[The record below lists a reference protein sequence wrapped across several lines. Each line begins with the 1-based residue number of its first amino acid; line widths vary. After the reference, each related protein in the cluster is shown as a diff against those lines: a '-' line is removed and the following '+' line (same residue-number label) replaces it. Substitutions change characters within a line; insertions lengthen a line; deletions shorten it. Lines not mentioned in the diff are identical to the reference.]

1 MNKKIRLLLLLL
13 ILAAII
19 TYFCL
24 YTPKPSVINDKSVRD
39 FTPYMVDIISS
50 IDNIKA
56 VSLSSIT
63 KGIEYIPLQTI
74 PESLLGEVNK
84 IAISDSF
91 IFASDFEK
99 LMQFDRQGKFIRK
112 VGSNG
117 RGPGEYVHIFDITV
131 DNKQEVVYILSTRT
145 KDLLSFDFRGN
156 FIKSFKLQESSLEF
170 IADTSN
176 HLLFQM
182 SNLGKP
188 EGTKSYSW
196 FLTDTEGNVL
206 LRISNSLYKTNRLG
220 RLFIVKKPLYLY
232 NGSLHFMEFGIDT
245 LYFFN
250 NDIKASYAIF
260 KFGDLKI
267 DSDPEVQSQ
276 KDLDKYKEKLYIST
290 ILEDE
295 KYLYLNIS
303 RGFLLDLVPWIFNK
317 QTKELTVLEDKG
329 FIDDIQGLATFW
341 PKLIF
346 NDSILIDYID
356 AYKLLQILNS
366 NKPGDLADLSKHT
379 AIQIQTLKATLTET
393 SNPVLMIVKQ

>member
-1 MNKKIRLLLLLL
+1 MNKKIRILLLLV

-24 YTPKPSVINDKSVRD
+24 DTPKPSVINDKSVRD
-39 FTPYMVDIISS
+39 FTPYKVDIISS

-56 VSLSSIT
+56 VPLSSIT
-63 KGIEYIPLQTI
+63 KRIEYIPLQTI

-91 IFASDFEK
+91 IFVSDFEK

-131 DNKQEVVYILSTRT
+131 DNKQTVVYILSTRT

-220 RLFIVKKPLYLY
+220 RFFIVKKPLYLY

-250 NDIKASYAIF
+250 NDIKTPYAIF

-290 ILEDE
+290 ILEAE

-317 QTKELTVLEDKG
+317 QTKELTVLENKG
-329 FIDDIQGLATFW
+329 FIDDIKGLATFW

-356 AYKLLQILNS
+356 AYN
-366 NKPGDLADLSKHT
+366 
-379 AIQIQTLKATLTET
+379 
-393 SNPVLMIVKQ
+393 

>member
-1 MNKKIRLLLLLL
+1 MNKKIIFILLFL
-13 ILAAII
+13 ITI
-19 TYFCL
+19 TSFVYFIF
-24 YTPKPSVINDKSVRD
+24 YSNRQSIVHNKSD
-39 FTPYMVDIISS
+39 HYFTPYLVDISS
-50 IDNIKA
+50 SANNITE
-56 VSLSSIT
+56 VPLSTIG
-63 KGIEYIPLQTI
+63 KEIEYIPLQTI

-91 IFASDFEK
+91 IFVSDFEK
-99 LMQFDRQGKFIRK
+99 LMQFDRQGRFIRK

-220 RLFIVKKPLYLY
+220 RFFIVKKPLYLY

-250 NDIKASYAIF
+250 NDIKAPYAIF

-329 FIDDIQGLATFW
+329 FIDDIKGLATFW

-366 NKPGDLADLSKHT
+366 NKPGDLTDLSKHT
-379 AIQIQTLKATLTET
+379 AKQIQTLKATLTET

>member
-1 MNKKIRLLLLLL
+1 MNKKIRLLLLLV

-19 TYFCL
+19 TYICL
-24 YTPKPSVINDKSVRD
+24 YTPKPSFINDKSAHD
-39 FTPYMVDIISS
+39 FTPYTLDIKSS

-56 VSLSSIT
+56 VPLSSIT

-91 IFASDFEK
+91 IFVSDFEK

-156 FIKSFKLQESSLEF
+156 FIKSFKLTESSLEF

-188 EGTKSYSW
+188 EGTNSYSW

-220 RLFIVKKPLYLY
+220 RFFIVKKPLYLY

-250 NDIKASYAIF
+250 NDIKTPYAIF

-303 RGFLLDLVPWIFNK
+303 RGFLLDLGSWIFNK
-317 QTKELTVLEDKG
+317 KTKELTVLENKG
-329 FIDDIQGLATFW
+329 FIDDIKGLATFW

-379 AIQIQTLKATLTET
+379 VKQMQTLKSTLTET